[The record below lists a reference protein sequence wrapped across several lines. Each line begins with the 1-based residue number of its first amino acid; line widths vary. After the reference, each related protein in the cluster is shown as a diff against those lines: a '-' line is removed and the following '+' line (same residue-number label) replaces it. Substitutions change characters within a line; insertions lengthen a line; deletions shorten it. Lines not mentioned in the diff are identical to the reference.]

1 MTKIRFSA
9 IVLGAALGAALAAP
23 AAAQQRV
30 SIYTAHTAN
39 IVEKLIPEFEKATG
53 IKADVVKAGSGDII
67 NRVRAESAN
76 PKADVIWSIGAE
88 LLEANT
94 DLLQAYQ
101 PKEYAMIA
109 DAFKTT
115 GPWLPYTGILNVFV
129 VNTKKLK
136 PEEYPKT
143 WMDLAQPR
151 FKNLVSFADAE
162 KSGSAYMQL
171 NTFLTIYSDKQPGW
185 DKFKEVYKNM
195 NVSASSG
202 AVPRFVNDG
211 EAVVGITLED
221 NAYLYLK
228 GGGPVAIIY
237 PEDGT
242 SVIADGMALGQGRAE
257 SRRRQGIHRLGAFRR
272 HAEDGGAGARPAAD
286 PEGCAAARRAEA
298 ARPDQARQVRHQ
310 ERRRQAQ
317 GIHGQVAGACPRQMT
332 FAKRLTRT
340 AGVVPMARVELR
352 RICKSYPGVT
362 ALDDVELAVEPGE
375 FFTLLGPS
383 GCGKTTLL
391 RTIAGF
397 NQQDSGEILFD
408 GARIDTVPAHRR
420 DIGMVYQ
427 DYAIFPHKSVAD
439 NVAFGLTMRRRSAAR
454 KSRSASRGRS
464 TSCSSAGTRRG
475 CRTSCRA
482 DSSSAWRSPARW

>member
-1 MTKIRFSA
+1 MVHLRWSA
-9 IVLGAALGAALAAP
+9 VMVGAAIGAMLAVP

-39 IVEKLIPEFEKATG
+39 IVERLIPEFEKATG

-67 NRVRAESAN
+67 NRVRAESGN

-88 LLEANT
+88 LLEANG

-115 GPWLPYTGILNVFV
+115 GPWLPYTGILNVFI

-136 PEEYPKT
+136 PDEYPKT

-151 FKNLVSFADAE
+151 FKNLVSIADAE

-171 NTFLTIYSDKQPGW
+171 NTFLTIYGDKQAGW
-185 DKFKEVYKNM
+185 DKFKDLYKNM

-228 GGGPVAIIY
+228 GGGPVAIVY

-242 SVIADGMALGQGRAE
+242 STIADGMALVKGAPNPDAGKAFIDWALSAPTQRLAVQELGRRPIRKDGQPP
-257 SRRRQGIHRLGAFRR
+257 GALKPL
-272 HAEDGGAGARPAAD
+272 DQIKLVKYDIKNAAD
-286 PEGCAAARRAEA
+286 KRKEYM
-298 ARPDQARQVRHQ
+298 DKWHQ
-310 ERRRQAQ
+310 LVQ
-317 GIHGQVAGACPRQMT
+317 
-332 FAKRLTRT
+332 
-340 AGVVPMARVELR
+340 
-352 RICKSYPGVT
+352 
-362 ALDDVELAVEPGE
+362 
-375 FFTLLGPS
+375 
-383 GCGKTTLL
+383 
-391 RTIAGF
+391 
-397 NQQDSGEILFD
+397 
-408 GARIDTVPAHRR
+408 
-420 DIGMVYQ
+420 
-427 DYAIFPHKSVAD
+427 
-439 NVAFGLTMRRRSAAR
+439 
-454 KSRSASRGRS
+454 SR
-464 TSCSSAGTRRG
+464 
-475 CRTSCRA
+475 
-482 DSSSAWRSPARW
+482 